1 MYLKRPV
8 TPSRTLAL
16 DRSNDP
22 EEKTLYVVRTFGR
35 AYILTGRDIIEN
47 EKGIGQGAMLSVTTS
62 REFAFSLMQ
71 AARLHG
77 EYSGELDHEAG
88 DLCAFF
94 LACWSV
100 MTREQRARALSDPE
114 VQEVIDGPE
123 YAALFE

>member
-1 MYLKRPV
+1 LKRPV
-8 TPSRTLAL
+8 TPSQTSAL
-16 DRSNDP
+16 KRSNDP
-22 EEKTLYVVRTFGR
+22 EENSLYVVRTVGG
-35 AYILTGRDIIEN
+35 AYILTGQDIVEN
-47 EKGIGQGAMLSVTTS
+47 KKGIGQEVMLSVSTS

-100 MTREQRARALSDPE
+100 MTREQRARALSDPG

-123 YAALFE
+123 YVALFE

>member
-1 MYLKRPV
+1 M
-8 TPSRTLAL
+8 TQ
-16 DRSNDP
+16 
-22 EEKTLYVVRTFGR
+22 EKKSLYVVRTVAG
-35 AYILTGRDIIEN
+35 ACILTRQDIVEPK
-47 EKGIGQGAMLSVTTS
+47 KGIGQGMMLSVTTS

-100 MTREQRARALSDPE
+100 MTREQRARALSDPD
-114 VQEVIDGPE
+114 VQEVIEGPE
-123 YAALFE
+123 YAALFD